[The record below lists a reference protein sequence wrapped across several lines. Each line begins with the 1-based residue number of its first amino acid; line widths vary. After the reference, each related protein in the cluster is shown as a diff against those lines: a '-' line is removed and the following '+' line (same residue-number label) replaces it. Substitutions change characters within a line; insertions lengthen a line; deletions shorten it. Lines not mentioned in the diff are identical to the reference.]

1 MVVCKN
7 EVLIIEG
14 FGGATIVMGDGDGL
28 VGAEGS
34 CMYRISADVLH
45 RRKCRPPT
53 DKHTHGVQG
62 NMVGHEAKSITR
74 STITEPRL

>member
-14 FGGATIVMGDGDGL
+14 FGGATIVMGDG

-34 CMYRISADVLH
+34 CMYRISADVLR

-53 DKHTHGVQG
+53 DKHTHGVHG
-62 NMVGHEAKSITR
+62 
-74 STITEPRL
+74 

>member
-1 MVVCKN
+1 MVV
-7 EVLIIEG
+7 
-14 FGGATIVMGDGDGL
+14 FGGATIVMGDG

-34 CMYRISADVLH
+34 CMYRISADVLR

-53 DKHTHGVQG
+53 DKHTHGAQG